1 LEIDGF
7 SVGGLINRCNGAVD
21 RAIRSTTL
29 GGCIPSRFAQCDSR
43 HGLADGRY
51 RDAAA
56 ELRGR
61 AISFRNRLRPC
72 GGCATT
78 PEAQNIAAAPAPNT
92 IHKRERFISRLTSN
106 TRTLS
111 RTILTQY
118 RTRPHR
124 TIVSGSG
131 TANGFD
137 TLGAIVRVEID
148 ACTSEDSIS
157 IS

>member
-1 LEIDGF
+1 
-7 SVGGLINRCNGAVD
+7 VGGLVDRGDGAVD
-21 RAIRSTTL
+21 RAIGSTTL
-29 GGCIPSRFAQCDSR
+29 GGCIPSRFTQCDSR

-51 RDAAA
+51 RYAAA
-56 ELRGR
+56 ELRSR
-61 AISFRNRLRPC
+61 AVSFRNRLRRR
-72 GGCATT
+72 GRLRNHSGS
-78 PEAQNIAAAPAPNT
+78 PEHRWRPGAKHSPQTRMFHIP
-92 IHKRERFISRLTSN
+92 LTSN

-118 RTRPHR
+118 RTHPHR
-124 TIVSGSG
+124 TIASGSG

-137 TLGAIVRVEID
+137 TLGAIVRVEKD